1 MAVKYMCIAP
11 WWPLLYLGRSVISP
25 YATPPQVCIFQLMR
39 SYFITIVLQ
48 FRPQSLLTKFMYKA
62 IPPVYVSAS
71 CSGNPFSMDASYRLD
86 NFQAR
91 INRSK

>member
-25 YATPPQVCIFQLMR
+25 YATPPQVYIFQLMR

-48 FRPQSLLTKFMYKA
+48 FRPQSLLTYPQTSFMYKA
-62 IPPVYVSAS
+62 ILPVYVSAS
-71 CSGNPFSMDASYRLD
+71 CSVENWESFFNGCELS
-86 NFQAR
+86 AR
-91 INRSK
+91 